1 MTNHDDY
8 TAEEKVMKHVVVL
21 SLMTLQIAALHLKC
35 DADFDVDAV
44 TEAITTCESMIAC
57 DLGLSPKDVIKLY
70 KIVMKDF
77 EEFTDM
83 PEAIRDML
91 CNIKAQA

>member
-35 DADFDVDAV
+35 D
-44 TEAITTCESMIAC
+44 TEALTACESMIAC

-70 KIVMKDF
+70 KIVMKDL

-83 PEAIRDML
+83 PEAIKDMS